1 MGGETDLDRVTQEL
15 AETQDALLALPDD
28 AFAERYE
35 LLKRR
40 DVLRDEAAVFHQD
53 RDAGRA
59 LEDLRAELEAL
70 LARRKSIVSSRT
82 GYVTS
87 KGGSAQGPAAGA
99 WVKLGVAARA
109 GGGLDAISVRISE
122 LEDQIA
128 AR

>member
-15 AETQDALLALPDD
+15 AATQDALLALPDD

-40 DVLRDEAAVFHQD
+40 DVLRDEAGAFRQD
-53 RDAGRA
+53 RDAGRPLTD
-59 LEDLRAELEAL
+59 LEAELEAL
-70 LARRKSIVSSRT
+70 LERRESILLAST
-82 GYVTS
+82 GFASS
-87 KGGSAQGPAAGA
+87 KGGNNAGPAAGA

-109 GGGLDAISVRISE
+109 GAGLDAIVVRISE
-122 LEDQIA
+122 LEDEIA